1 MDTGIKRVSLIIDL
15 RGIKV
20 PDAGD
25 ISNEENPNVE
35 VRIESVM
42 RRVEIEHAEG
52 GRQSTTKKAEVDVD
66 PNCATKGNT
75 PDDA

>member
-1 MDTGIKRVSLIIDL
+1 
-15 RGIKV
+15 
-20 PDAGD
+20 
-25 ISNEENPNVE
+25 
-35 VRIESVM
+35 M

-75 PDDA
+75 PDDAQMHESNMEGHQTTEPTSGAQVNEVD